1 MTGAV
6 FDQDAR
12 AESLAAV
19 EYYEE
24 CQTGLGRRF
33 CDAVEA
39 EVDAIT
45 AMPFRF
51 RVLRTPFRRCLVP
64 AFPYAVIFSIE
75 PDFILI
81 IAVAHAKRKPGYWHD
96 PSTRTREQGLRGRV
110 PKVRHRE

>member
-1 MTGAV
+1 MTGAA

-12 AESLAAV
+12 AEFLAAV

-33 CDAVEA
+33 REAVEA
-39 EVDAIT
+39 EVDAIA

-51 RVLRTPFRRCLVP
+51 RVLHAPFRRCLVP
-64 AFPYAVIFSIE
+64 KFPYAVIFSIE

-96 PSTRTREQGLRGRV
+96 RLE
-110 PKVRHRE
+110 KHR

>member
-1 MTGAV
+1 MTGAE

-12 AESLAAV
+12 AEFLAAV

-33 CDAVEA
+33 REAVEV
-39 EVDAIT
+39 EVDGIA

-51 RVLRTPFRRCLVP
+51 RVLHAPFRRCLVP
-64 AFPYAVIFSIE
+64 NFPYAVIFSIE

-81 IAVAHAKRKPGYWHD
+81 IAVAHTKRKPGYWHD
-96 PSTRTREQGLRGRV
+96 RV
-110 PKVRHRE
+110 EKHR